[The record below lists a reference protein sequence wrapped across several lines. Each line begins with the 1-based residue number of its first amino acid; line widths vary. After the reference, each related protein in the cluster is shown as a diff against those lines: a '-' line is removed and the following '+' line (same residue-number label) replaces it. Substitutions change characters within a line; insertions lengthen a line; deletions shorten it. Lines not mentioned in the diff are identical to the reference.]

1 VLFFNPAGLVH
12 LESKLN
18 VSAGGFG
25 VFSDV
30 KYQNEGTG
38 AFACNGRPNRTLSI
52 FMRVTL

>member
-1 VLFFNPAGLVH
+1 VQTLFFNPAGLVH

-38 AFACNGRPNRTLSI
+38 AFAETDSPG
-52 FMRVTL
+52 